1 MVALQ
6 EQEVLKGKMRT
17 QFPSSVVL
25 FLRSNGETPD
35 KYEIVI
41 EIGDKEFSYTIPIL
55 KVSDYSLD
63 DIFSKKL
70 YFLLP
75 FHFFVYE
82 KELKNYNSCK
92 KDISKLMTKFD
103 YWMGRLEAVDNQ
115 EIPSEVKG
123 SLQQYAYN
131 VLQALTSKYAVLY
144 KEVEEHMGG
153 RVMQYSPV
161 EEMINKAVDKAV
173 EKTKAENANQNAE
186 LAFKLKELGRL
197 DELFQASVDA
207 EYRAKLLKELSIA

>member
-1 MVALQ
+1 MKK
-6 EQEVLKGKMRT
+6 KG
-17 QFPSSVVL
+17 
-25 FLRSNGETPD
+25 
-35 KYEIVI
+35 IVI
-41 EIGDKEFSYTIPIL
+41 EVGEKEFSYTITVL

-82 KELKNYNSCK
+82 KELKDYNSGK
-92 KDISKLMTKFD
+92 KDISKLMTEFD

-131 VLQALTSKYAVLY
+131 VVQALTGKYAVLH

-161 EEMINKAVDKAV
+161 EAKIIEVKKEAKK
-173 EKTKAENANQNAE
+173 EKDAEIAK
-186 LAFKLKELGRL
+186 LALKLKELGRL
-197 DELFQASVDA
+197 DELFQANVDA
-207 EYRAKLLKELSIA
+207 